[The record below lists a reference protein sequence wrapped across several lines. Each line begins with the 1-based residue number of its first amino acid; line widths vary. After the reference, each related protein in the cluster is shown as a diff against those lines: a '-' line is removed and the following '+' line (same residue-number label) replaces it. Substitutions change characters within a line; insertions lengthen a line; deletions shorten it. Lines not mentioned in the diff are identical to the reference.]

1 MRGRAVQR
9 HVDNLLG
16 DGKDMYSAVLETAV
30 HLMTQTTLV
39 DGTYV
44 RASMTTYGCSSN
56 GSSPW

>member
-30 HLMTQTTLV
+30 HLMTQTTLI

-44 RASMTTYGCSSN
+44 TA
-56 GSSPW
+56 